1 MLQRKPAPEFAVA
14 ASNNFNYGLLSREH
28 EAQLRHLATNIH
40 NIGCKQTAEGV
51 EIGKMLIEAKA
62 GLVHG
67 QFSEWCESEAGYRT
81 RRAELLMS
89 LANFAA
95 KEPEVLG
102 IPLSAGYLLAAPSAP
117 KHVIQQVLS
126 VARDGGRVKVSWV
139 EKLLEEANKKQS
151 EPERRS
157 TSEVAKI
164 AKLIASA
171 LGPGQAT
178 ALRKVLEVAGAA
190 LIQRFVSELQ
200 SQLQDKLR
208 GGGTAPSSEQSVDQQ
223 MVAL

>member
-1 MLQRKPAPEFAVA
+1 
-14 ASNNFNYGLLSREH
+14 
-28 EAQLRHLATNIH
+28 
-40 NIGCKQTAEGV
+40 
-51 EIGKMLIEAKA
+51 
-62 GLVHG
+62 
-67 QFSEWCESEAGYRT
+67 
-81 RRAELLMS
+81 MS

-139 EKLLEEANKKQS
+139 EKLLEEANKKEQS

-164 AKLIASA
+164 AKLIAGA
-171 LGPGQAT
+171 LGPSQAT
-178 ALRKVLEVAGAA
+178 TLRKVLEAAGAT

-208 GGGTAPSSEQSVDQQ
+208 GSGTAPSSEQSADQQ